1 MTITIHVADPLANRL
16 QRWATLRRLTP
27 EQLALDIL
35 ADALEPKEAR
45 NETPDTVVARIRS
58 TPASD
63 ATLRPAKGSLREA
76 LELSPGDP
84 AFDLAQWTMDWNA
97 VEQEMTMTSRSN
109 ALAEGL
115 G

>member
-35 ADALEPKEAR
+35 ADALEPTEAPY
-45 NETPDTVVARIRS
+45 ETPDAVVARIRS
-58 TPASD
+58 KPSSAEV
-63 ATLRPAKGSLREA
+63 LRPATGSLREA
-76 LELSPGDP
+76 LELSPDDP
-84 AFDLAQWTMDWNA
+84 AFDLKRWSTEWNA
-97 VEQEMTMTSRSN
+97 VEQELKMTSRSN
-109 ALAEGL
+109 ALSEGL